1 MISILYVNACGDKN
15 SNIRL
20 NYRGDLNARALLLA
34 KLALKSDCELIYV
47 NDWAPVG
54 MSALDRVLQMS
65 GYSRYFPEGFEK
77 EEKPWRFTAV
87 NALFVKDVFF
97 KQLYRPAG
105 AFDTTYRYIMGKI
118 KKEDD
123 FALVIKGNHIPPA
136 DENSLEVTENRK
148 RRMLLD
154 DIRFMHEVEEKGE
167 CAITVGDYNGNRG
180 DYNYVC
186 QEEINLIP
194 WLDILQEPTYD
205 GKQLD
210 HVFVSPALAEKY
222 VVSAEA
228 IEEGYMQLTDHKLIK
243 IMIGAK
249 QK

>member
-15 SNIRL
+15 SNMRL
-20 NYRGDLNARALLLA
+20 NFKGDHNARALLLG
-34 KLALKSDCELIYV
+34 KLALNHDCNIIYV

-54 MSALDRVLQMS
+54 MSALDHVLQMS

-77 EEKPWRFTAV
+77 EQKPWRFSAV
-87 NALFVKDVFF
+87 STLFVKDVLF
-97 KQLYRPAG
+97 KQLHRPVG

-118 KKEDD
+118 TKEDIT
-123 FALVIKGNHIPPA
+123 LVIKGNHIPPA
-136 DENSLEVTENRK
+136 DENALEVTENRK

-154 DIRFMHEVEEKGE
+154 DIRFMHEVDEKGE
-167 CAITVGDYNGNRG
+167 CAIAVGDYNGNRG

-186 QEEINLIP
+186 QEELNLIS
-194 WLDILQEPTYD
+194 WHDVLQEPTYD

-210 HVFVSPALAEKY
+210 HVFVSPVLAEKN

-228 IEEGYMQLTDHKLIK
+228 IEEGYMQLTDHKIIK
-243 IMIGAK
+243 IMIEAK